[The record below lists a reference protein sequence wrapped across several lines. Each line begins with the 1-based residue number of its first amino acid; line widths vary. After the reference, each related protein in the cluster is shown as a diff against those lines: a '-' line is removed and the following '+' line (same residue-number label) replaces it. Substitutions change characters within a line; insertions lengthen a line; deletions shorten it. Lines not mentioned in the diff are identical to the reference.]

1 MMKKYF
7 SLFLM
12 PFLLGGCNWL
22 EFPFFVL
29 FGKTHENV
37 KAEYTDL
44 KGKRIAVVIAGLPA
58 IDFED
63 PYARM
68 DLALASAE
76 LIRQKV
82 KEVQFV
88 EQEKIERFQQ
98 ENLGWI
104 SMPMRE
110 IGKKFGAD
118 RILYIEL
125 MQFTTVEPES
135 VNLVR
140 GRIWSQVSIYEVDS
154 PQPNV
159 PAYETEIQVVYP
171 EQGPLPMS
179 DTALIA
185 ARQQIII
192 LYAQELSRKFHDHKR
207 KIR

>member
-1 MMKKYF
+1 MRKYF
-7 SLFLM
+7 SLFLL
-12 PFLLGGCNWL
+12 PFLLGGCNWW
-22 EFPFFVL
+22 EFPAYVL
-29 FGKTHENV
+29 FGKTHEKV
-37 KAEYTDL
+37 KAEYKHL
-44 KGKRIAVVIAGLPA
+44 EGKRVAIIIAGLPA

-68 DLALASAE
+68 DLGLASAE
-76 LIRQKV
+76 LIRQEV
-82 KEVQFV
+82 KKVQFV

-98 ENLGWI
+98 ENLDWI
-104 SMPMRE
+104 SMPMSE
-110 IGKKFGAD
+110 IGNKFGAD

-135 VNLVR
+135 INLVR
-140 GRIWSQVSIYEVDS
+140 GRVWSQVSIYEVDS

-159 PAYETEIQVVYP
+159 PVCETEIQIVYP

-179 DTALIA
+179 DTALLET
-185 ARQQIII
+185 RQGIIV